1 MSKRFVR
8 NYAQRG
14 GVCVHVRNRYELLP
28 PIETSHIRYIWTIA
42 RVISPHTQLQDMLLL
57 HFDLTSVVL
66 RLVLPIIL
74 QLTSFAG
81 PIM

>member
-1 MSKRFVR
+1 MDHR
-8 NYAQRG
+8 AG
-14 GVCVHVRNRYELLP
+14 HLP
-28 PIETSHIRYIWTIA
+28 THA
-42 RVISPHTQLQDMLLL
+42 ALQDMLLL